1 MAHRA
6 PAPKPGCRKLVLT
19 GFVAVGGLV
28 ALCGAALA
36 DCDDIAPA
44 QKPVERPVA
53 PRSVPPAVKS
63 WQPAHRGDPCSPSG
77 AVWHSSTG
85 ATLTCGRHGGLG
97 YDTWR

>member
-6 PAPKPGCRKLVLT
+6 PGEGCLKAAVV
-19 GFVAVGGLV
+19 GVVAIGGLV

-36 DCDDIAPA
+36 DCDIGPA

-53 PRSVPPAVKS
+53 PRSVPPAVQS
-63 WQPAHRGDPCSPSG
+63 WQPAHRGDQCAPSG

-85 ATLTCGRHGGLG
+85 TTLTCGRHRGLG
-97 YDTWR
+97 YDTWG